1 MPELSRL
8 PRPVTESWDWQL
20 SGLCRGMDS
29 TYFFH
34 KPNERGSAREER
46 EAAAK
51 AICQRCPVMQ
61 KCREHALEV
70 QETFGIWGGLGES
83 ELRAM
88 LSAQYRRRRP

>member
-20 SGLCRGMDS
+20 SGLCRGMNS
-29 TYFFH
+29 SVFFH
-34 KPNERGSAREER
+34 KPNERGAARDAREAE
-46 EAAAK
+46 AK

-61 KCREHALEV
+61 KCRSHALEV
-70 QETFGIWGGLGES
+70 HETFGIWGGLGES

-88 LSAQYRRRRP
+88 LAERARES

>member
-8 PRPVTESWDWQL
+8 PRPVTESWDWQM

-29 TYFFH
+29 VYFFH
-34 KPNERGSAREER
+34 APNERGSARDRR
-46 EAAAK
+46 EAMAK
-51 AICQRCPVMQ
+51 AICRRCPVME

-70 QETFGIWGGLGES
+70 HETFGIWGGLGES

-88 LSAQYRRRRP
+88 LSERARK

>member
-8 PRPVTESWDWQL
+8 PQPVTEAWDWQL

-29 TYFFH
+29 AYFFH
-34 KPNERGSAREER
+34 TPNERGAAREKR

-51 AICQRCPVMQ
+51 AICHRCPVME
-61 KCREHALEV
+61 KCRAHALEV

-88 LSAQYRRRRP
+88 LSRRLRQS